1 MAAAKV
7 YTMEGQE
14 LGQVDLKDSV
24 FGVDM
29 NPTLVHEVAV
39 ALLNSKRQGNAETK
53 TRKYVSGGGI
63 KPFRQKGTGRA
74 RQGSSREP
82 KMKGGGTVWG
92 PHKRSY
98 RQDIPVRVR
107 RQALRCVLSDRVR
120 GEALCVLDSL
130 KMETPKTKQF
140 SGMLDLIAP
149 DRRKTLFV
157 TADSDR
163 NVQLSARNLQKV
175 RICTASDLNALDV
188 LNAARIVLVRDAVSK
203 LEERLA

>member
-1 MAAAKV
+1 MAAAKI

-14 LGQVDLKDSV
+14 LGRLDLSDSV
-24 FGVDM
+24 FGVGM
-29 NPTLVHEVAV
+29 NATLVHEVAV
-39 ALLNSKRQGNAETK
+39 ALQNSKRQGNAETK
-53 TRKYVSGGGI
+53 TRKEVRGGGA

-82 KMKGGGTVWG
+82 IMKGGGTVWG

-98 RQDIPVRVR
+98 QQDVPVRIR

-120 GEALCVLDSL
+120 SESLCVLDSL
-130 KMETPKTKQF
+130 KIETPKTKQF
-140 SGMLDLIAP
+140 SSMLDLIAP

-163 NVQLSARNLQKV
+163 NVQLSARNLPKV
-175 RICTASDLNALDV
+175 AIRTASDLNALDV

-203 LEERLA
+203 LEERLG